1 MIKSKNNKLVLLFI
15 SIVVLSIMASDGK
28 STTSALIVG
37 LALPLYIILIFIP
50 SLLLNGLILITFA
63 KTKKRRTPSNLLSVH
78 ISIIALISI
87 LFYSTLSIPAFAL
100 SVINCDCD
108 LTYYKWLLAH
118 IFHFA
123 LYPLNIAAI
132 SASYCLILK
141 YSSSILTFPRV
152 IAVLIGIWI
161 ASVIG
166 NVPTVFLVPLHDFVT
181 CCEGLCINDTY
192 ICDDLTGAFTP
203 NLFSIETEIF
213 FIIQDIVFIIAPCIL
228 VFVFTALSF
237 YIFKSSILHPKS
249 SLKRRMFLLPIVM
262 TVADIVLI
270 VGQNI
275 INWAP
280 ITTHTDNVPG
290 DIIPLVFGLSWD
302 LSNLIYPIII
312 LYFNVPLRKAC
323 WSMVK
328 CSHDSEDSYG
338 TNTKSVKTQ
347 DEKTI

>member
-1 MIKSKNNKLVLLFI
+1 
-15 SIVVLSIMASDGK
+15 MASDGK

-181 CCEGLCINDTY
+181 CCEGLCLNDTY
-192 ICDDLTGAFTP
+192 VCDDLTGAFTP